1 MVIMMSFLP
10 SGSEKSGH
18 KEFIF
23 LLLPSLIFSGR
34 TSGKGQKG
42 GGGVVKVPLCIDQGI

>member
-23 LLLPSLIFSGR
+23 LLLPSLIIS
-34 TSGKGQKG
+34 SIAKG
-42 GGGVVKVPLCIDQGI
+42 GLVGRDRRGGGC